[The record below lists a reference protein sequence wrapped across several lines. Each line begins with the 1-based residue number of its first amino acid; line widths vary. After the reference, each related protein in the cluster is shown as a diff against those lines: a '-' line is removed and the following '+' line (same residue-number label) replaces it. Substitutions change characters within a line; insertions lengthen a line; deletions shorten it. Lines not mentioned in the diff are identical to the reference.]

1 MSGGQRQRIC
11 IARAIYRF
19 PQILIFDEA
28 TNSLDSLTESKIIRS
43 INKFEQIKTII
54 MVTHRVQT
62 LKICDEI
69 LFFDDG
75 KLIEKGNYDHLI
87 KTSPKFKDMEENNST
102 ENSLKK

>member
-1 MSGGQRQRIC
+1 
-11 IARAIYRF
+11 
-19 PQILIFDEA
+19 
-28 TNSLDSLTESKIIRS
+28 
-43 INKFEQIKTII
+43 